1 MNVRAALAEGSG
13 ALEGARS
20 GTPFLDAAL
29 LLGHALGLSRSR
41 LLASMPDE
49 LPLEALEAFRSY
61 ISRRVSGEPVAYI
74 VGGKEFYGRPFI
86 VDQRV
91 LVPRPETELLVELA
105 LERLPPAAASA
116 PRCHDAFCGSGCVG
130 LTIAAERP
138 AAIVGLSDLSE
149 DALAVCAANARALL
163 DPGRTVSIERGDVLS
178 AAVAPLDIVT
188 ANPPYVSTGFVDGL
202 KAEGNPE
209 PRLALDGGDRGLD
222 PYPSIARQA
231 FALLRPGAWL
241 LLEIGEEQGAALR
254 GILEAEGYVDI
265 LVHRDL
271 AGLDRVVTGRRP

>member
-29 LLGHALGLSRSR
+29 LLGHASGLSRTR

-49 LPLEALEAFRSY
+49 LPPGALESY
-61 ISRRVSGEPVAYI
+61 RAYLSRRLAGEPVAYI
-74 VGGKEFYGRPFI
+74 VGGKEFYGRPFL
-86 VDQRV
+86 VDARV

-105 LERLPPAAASA
+105 LERLPPSGTAS

-130 LTIAAERP
+130 LSLALERP
-138 AAIVGLSDLSE
+138 DAIVGLSDLSA
-149 DALAVCAANARALL
+149 DALAVCEANAKALL
-163 DPGRTVSIERGDVLS
+163 GPGRTVSIDRGDVLS
-178 AAVAPLDIVT
+178 AAEPPLDIVT

-209 PRLALDGGDRGLD
+209 PRLALDGGRLGLD
-222 PYPSIARQA
+222 PYPAIARQA
-231 FALLRPGAWL
+231 FALLRGGAWL
-241 LLEIGEEQGAALR
+241 LLEMGEEQGDAIRAL
-254 GILEAEGYVDI
+254 LEAEGFIDVQ
-265 LVHRDL
+265 VHRDL
-271 AGLDRVVTGRRP
+271 AGLDRVATGRRP